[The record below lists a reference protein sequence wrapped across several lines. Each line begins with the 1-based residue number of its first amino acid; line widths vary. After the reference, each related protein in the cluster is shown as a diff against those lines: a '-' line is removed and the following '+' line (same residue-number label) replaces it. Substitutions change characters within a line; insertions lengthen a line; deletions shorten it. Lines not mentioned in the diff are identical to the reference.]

1 MKTMPKPLP
10 ATNEDPAVVAAWGA
24 KQEYETALEILR
36 RREDL
41 SALYQ
46 ARGAKELHDGL
57 LAKLSELSD
66 ELTRRR
72 IDYLREL
79 QEVVN
84 IGPDIPEGTS
94 PADKAVLMQAFTNAL
109 DRARSMN
116 GEQLLRALADAV
128 RYGDDQSQRA
138 IESAA
143 LERGRIDLLAGHL
156 AAVNPDR
163 LAAMQALGDASRA
176 VQRLRVEDGFAWQ
189 AFQPPK
195 PPREVVA
202 LPQIEADAKID
213 PASGLR
219 RV

>member
-10 ATNEDPAVVAAWGA
+10 ATNEDPAVVAAWA
-24 KQEYETALEILR
+24 VKREYEATLGILR
-36 RREDL
+36 GRADL
-41 SALYQ
+41 SALFR
-46 ARGAKELHDGL
+46 ATEAKKLHEGL
-57 LAKLSELSD
+57 LAKLRELSE
-66 ELTRRR
+66 ELSRRR
-72 IDYLREL
+72 IEYLREL

-116 GEQLLRALADAV
+116 AEQLLRALDDAV

-143 LERGRIDLLAGHL
+143 LEKGRLDLLAGHL

-163 LAAMQALGDASRA
+163 LAAIEALGDASQA

>member
-10 ATNEDPAVVAAWGA
+10 ATNEDPAVVAARTA
-24 KQEYETALEILR
+24 KQEHEAALESLR
-36 RREDL
+36 GRGDF
-41 SALYQ
+41 SALFR
-46 ARGAKELHDGL
+46 AREAKKLHEGL
-57 LAKLSELSD
+57 LEKLRELSD
-66 ELTRRR
+66 ELTQRR

-79 QEVVN
+79 QEVVD

-116 GEQLLRALADAV
+116 AEQLQRALADAV

-143 LERGRIDLLAGHL
+143 LEKGRLDLLAGHL

-163 LAAMQALGDASRA
+163 LAAIQALGDASRA
-176 VQRLRVEDGFAWQ
+176 VQRVRVEDGFAWQ

-219 RV
+219 YV